1 VSVRTSDTI
10 SSRYEQLLLTIQT
23 LHTQLLAGIES
34 FHQARYEAVV
44 EMLQE
49 MIELFDLIAVEDLV
63 TLTETQRRHVALV
76 LHEARR
82 CLTEA
87 RQEGT

>member
-1 VSVRTSDTI
+1 MSGLTSDTLI
-10 SSRYEQLLLTIQT
+10 SRYEQRLAEIQT
-23 LHTQLLAGIES
+23 WHVQLVAGIES

-63 TLTETQRRHVALV
+63 TLTETQRQHVALI

-82 CLTEA
+82 CLTAA
-87 RQEGT
+87 RNESP